1 MNDMDERELKI
12 LDRAIEYTSRL
23 ANGVNPLNNTR
34 VSANDVVNQEKI
46 KAYLQYVEQILRKY
60 RYDQLD
66 PTIYRKKTIPFSI
79 TPEQLRNY
87 RYFNEPA
94 TASRI
99 CKAITE
105 LTGEEGMQAMKAQ
118 DVSAWLMKEGY
129 LEEIQY
135 QGKTNKVPTD
145 KGKAVDIFAA
155 EAVNYAN
162 EGYIRLTYGLKAQQL
177 IIRNLNQIIGSYTK
191 PSAKQNAGD

>member
-1 MNDMDERELKI
+1 MDERELKI

-66 PTIYRKKTIPFSI
+66 PTIYRKKTIPFAI

-87 RYFNEPA
+87 RYFDEPVTA
-94 TASRI
+94 TQI
-99 CKAITE
+99 CRAITE
-105 LTGEEGMQAMKAQ
+105 LTGEEGMQTMKVQ

-129 LEEIQY
+129 LEEIEY
-135 QGKTNKVPTD
+135 HGRMNKVPTD
-145 KGKAVDIFAA
+145 KGKAVEIYAA
-155 EAVNYAN
+155 EAVNYSREA
-162 EGYIRLTYGLKAQQL
+162 YLRLTYGRKAQEL
-177 IIRNLNQIIGSYTK
+177 IIRNLDQIIGSYSRS
-191 PSAKQNAGD
+191 SAKQ